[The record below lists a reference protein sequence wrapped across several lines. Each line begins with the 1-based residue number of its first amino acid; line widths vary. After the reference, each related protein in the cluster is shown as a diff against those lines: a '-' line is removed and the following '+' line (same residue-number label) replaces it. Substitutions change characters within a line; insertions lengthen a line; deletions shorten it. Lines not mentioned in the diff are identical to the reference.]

1 MQPPFPCEN
10 KAKGVFYGYCA
21 PGVDV
26 YTCEE
31 SLKLQCAPEDIGN
44 WFLDGCGGHA
54 RPYHHHNELS
64 CYYDHS
70 TNTHSPLVGIA
81 KDGYGI
87 YGIYEKDKQAPTD
100 LDACNGHYGPVPELK
115 ISNYESTL
123 SSTLDASGLL
133 NTACNSTVL
142 FVVFAAK
149 IAGLPLRLHWLPR
162 NSYCNFYWGMLSFQY
177 HSSNS
182 KLENDHNHKE
192 RPACAAYLSLCLFLF
207 EPAPCEFLIDFLF
220 ILGYTRRAMGLDFL
234 VLLMP
239 PSDELHP
246 WSARSMSI
254 RGHSCLW
261 RLSVCLADP
270 PLNTKTKR

>member
-133 NTACNSTVL
+133 NTNQSAGTNVYHYHTTTDFPFTIGCYGPKTSSECAGGTLDGSDDQCGTGTDATVYIPTDGGQVQIEHPPNHGSYDTYCSCRYTKVGSGLTKTGEVLPIADSSSSSTNS
-142 FVVFAAK
+142 A
-149 IAGLPLRLHWLPR
+149 IGL
-162 NSYCNFYWGMLSFQY
+162 SC
-177 HSSNS
+177 
-182 KLENDHNHKE
+182 HNIVH
-192 RPACAAYLSLCLFLF
+192 
-207 EPAPCEFLIDFLF
+207 
-220 ILGYTRRAMGLDFL
+220 
-234 VLLMP
+234 LLMIFACIMTNIT
-239 PSDELHP
+239 L
-246 WSARSMSI
+246 
-254 RGHSCLW
+254 
-261 RLSVCLADP
+261 
-270 PLNTKTKR
+270 K